1 MFGLVVKTARVSR
14 GQVPWAEFPVLPPK
28 FSFLLKHI
36 RGEGWLTQLVPE
48 ACGSPRLS
56 SWHSIVGIGVWV
68 YRWPL
73 CLHLNKG
80 SKFKKQNLNF
90 VMAIFGMYKSKC
102 ILDENSQ
109 LVFCCHFVFC
119 HLTPVCRTESSK
131 GRRVR
136 NYTSRSTGIRTITQD
151 CNYYLEGPHLSAK
164 CCLLYCFTD
173 TWRT

>member
-1 MFGLVVKTARVSR
+1 MSR

-48 ACGSPRLS
+48 ALWEPQVEFLAQHCGHWSVSLQ
-56 SWHSIVGIGVWV
+56 VTT
-68 YRWPL
+68 L
-73 CLHLNKG
+73 CLRLNKG

-90 VMAIFGMYKSKC
+90 VTAIFGMYKSKC

-173 TWRT
+173 T